1 MGSIEPEAATEISSR
16 MSLVRAAATVG
27 LLGREGDLPR
37 KTIILTAYYC
47 LAAGAVAFI
56 FIHGLGFNLGTIL
69 LVLLLAALALVARWM
84 LRQKPANAR
93 VLVEDGR
100 P

>member
-27 LLGREGDLPR
+27 LLGREGDLLR
-37 KTIILTAYYC
+37 KTIIVTAYYC
-47 LAAGAVAFI
+47 
-56 FIHGLGFNLGTIL
+56 
-69 LVLLLAALALVARWM
+69 LAALALVARWM